1 MITSNIVHLNS
12 SEIDRA
18 SEILARAFD
27 EDPMFR
33 YLGIG
38 EAEQARIN
46 VNALK
51 WFCKMGLRNCQP
63 FNHIY
68 TTAGDLKGVAAW
80 IPPGKSEINIWQI
93 LSMLFALPWKVG
105 WHRLGR
111 CLTLFSTLNKRSQH
125 EMSEPHYILSLLGVE
140 PSDRGQGIGSLLL
153 QPVLEQADRE
163 SVPCYL
169 ATFTEQAVGFYQK
182 HGFVVLWQGKFSD
195 GSPCIWTMKRKP
207 HSTSELTTNNQ

>member
-1 MITSNIVHLNS
+1 MTNSNILLLKS

-33 YLGIG
+33 YITP
-38 EAEQARIN
+38 EAEQAR

-51 WFCKMGLRNCQP
+51 WYCKIGLSNCYSYK
-63 FNHIY
+63 HIY

-80 IPPGKSEINIWQI
+80 IPPGKSEMNIWQV

-111 CLTLFSTLNKRSQH
+111 CLSLFSTLIERESN
-125 EMSEPHYILSLLGVE
+125 EMTEPHWTLSLLGVA
-140 PSDRGQGIGSLLL
+140 PRDRGQGIGSLLL
-153 QPVLEQADRE
+153 QPVFEQADRE
-163 SVPCYL
+163 GMSCYL
-169 ATFTEQAVGFYQK
+169 ATFTEQAVRFYQK
-182 HGFVVLWQGKFSD
+182 HGFVVLWQGELSG
-195 GSPCIWTMKRKP
+195 GSPCIWTMKREP
-207 HSTSELTTNNQ
+207 HSTILSPTPHL